1 MHLALVGPTYPF
13 RGGIAHYTTMLA
25 QNLQIHGHQVDLC
38 SFQSGY
44 LRAWYPGQT
53 DRDPSTQPLRA
64 AAQYLLHPLRP
75 WTWLSTARWIAA
87 RKPDLAVIEW
97 WVPFWAPPLL
107 CLAVALRRSGV
118 PVVMDCQNVLPHERH
133 PFDQALTALTL
144 RQANVCLVYSP
155 AHRAELAAVVPGMPV
170 ALVPFPAYTALART
184 VPDRAAARKTLALP
198 DGPLALFFGF
208 VRPYKGL
215 PVLIEAFARAVQQVP
230 LHLVIAGEFWDDPA
244 TYLQQ
249 LAAHHLETHTTVVN
263 RYLPD
268 DELALYLAAADVIV
282 MPYLA
287 PVQSGV
293 LALAQAFYRPV
304 IASQVGGLQEG
315 IRPEQTGL
323 LVPPNDPAALA
334 QALVRFVSED
344 LGTVMAP
351 YLAASQPERSWQPVL
366 TALQD
371 LVTLT
376 RHPLP
381 AGWSARYGEGEPHQ

>member
-1 MHLALVGPTYPF
+1 MHLALVGPTYPL

-25 QNLQIHGHQVDLC
+25 HNLQAHGHQVDLC

-44 LRAWYPGQT
+44 LRALYPGKT
-53 DRDPSTQPLRA
+53 DRDPSANPLRA
-64 AAQYLLHPLRP
+64 PAHYLLHPLRP
-75 WTWLSTARWIAA
+75 GTWLATARWIAT

-97 WVPFWAPPLL
+97 WVPFWAPPLMI
-107 CLAVALRRSGV
+107 LAFTLRRYGV

-133 PFDQALTALTL
+133 PFDQVLTALTL

-170 ALVPFPAYTALART
+170 ALVPFPAYTALAHT
-184 VPDRAAARKTLALP
+184 VPDRAAARKALGLP
-198 DGPLALFFGF
+198 AGPLALFFGF

-215 PVLIEAFARAVQQVP
+215 SVLIAAFARAVQQVP
-230 LHLVIAGEFWDDPA
+230 LHLVIAGEFWGDPA
-244 TYLQQ
+244 PYLEQ
-249 LAAHHLETHTTVVN
+249 LATHQLEPHTTVVN

-268 DELALYLAAADVIV
+268 DELALYLAAADVVV

-334 QALVRFVSED
+334 AALIRFVAEN
-344 LGTVMAP
+344 LGATLAP
-351 YLAASQPERSWQPVL
+351 YLAASRPERSWQPVL
-366 TALQD
+366 AALED
-371 LVTLT
+371 LATLT
-376 RHPLP
+376 RQPLP
-381 AGWSARYGEGEPHQ
+381 VGWSASYGGMEQHL